1 MEQLE
6 LFQGTTFD
14 QGGPSWHTIPEVEQ
28 ADRFLNE
35 AAIAVSGICGDK
47 GQESLGQS
55 LSWAFLAV
63 AQVIREER
71 ETSDNLA
78 SYLAYLLKG
87 DPFCENHTLDLL
99 MEWQK
104 RRKPSVY

>member
-6 LFQGTTFD
+6 LFQGTAFD
-14 QGGPSWHTIPEVEQ
+14 QGGPSWETLAEIEQ

-35 AAIAVSGICGDK
+35 AAIAVLGICADRN
-47 GQESLGQS
+47 QDQLGKS

-71 ETSDNLA
+71 DMADNLA
-78 SYLAYLLKG
+78 AYLAYLLKG
-87 DPFCENHTLDLL
+87 DPFDESNTLELL
-99 MEWQK
+99 ISWQK
-104 RRKPSVY
+104 RRKPTVY